1 MNETQ
6 RKALLLLGLARKARK
21 LEIGEEPCGIACRSG
36 KAKLLLIA
44 HDAGDHTFRRARSY
58 CRAGKPPYLCVPFTK
73 DELGDALGCN
83 ACALCAILDA
93 PFAKAF
99 LEDLPELAQQHE
111 EILQE
116 LTRQT
121 AQEAGFGL
129 TMDVPEP
136 VWGCVSFYQ
145 GQPDELWDGSTVFT
159 LRNVVAETMGADGY
173 LWKLSRVSREDFRWQ
188 EDVPSISW
196 DDWADRKTSGEA
208 YLLGRTA
215 DAVYLLRFG
224 GGTQL
229 FADVPACAEAR
240 ADFLAAGRAMLQ
252 SFLDQNG
259 IEPNPYWQEIYSQE
273 AAG

>member
-121 AQEAGFGL
+121 ARVQKRRQE
-129 TMDVPEP
+129 ERQS
-136 VWGCVSFYQ
+136 VSSLRTLPKRRGATRFT
-145 GQPDELWDGSTVFT
+145 PAST
-159 LRNVVAETMGADGY
+159 RRSRSI
-173 LWKLSRVSREDFRWQ
+173 WCSRPLSRCTRSR
-188 EDVPSISW
+188 S
-196 DDWADRKTSGEA
+196 
-208 YLLGRTA
+208 
-215 DAVYLLRFG
+215 
-224 GGTQL
+224 
-229 FADVPACAEAR
+229 AR
-240 ADFLAAGRAMLQ
+240 
-252 SFLDQNG
+252 
-259 IEPNPYWQEIYSQE
+259 
-273 AAG
+273 